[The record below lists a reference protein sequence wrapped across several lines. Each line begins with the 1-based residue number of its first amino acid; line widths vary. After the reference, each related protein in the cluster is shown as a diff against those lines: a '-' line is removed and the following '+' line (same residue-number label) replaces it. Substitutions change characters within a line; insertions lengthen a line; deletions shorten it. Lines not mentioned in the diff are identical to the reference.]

1 MSIFNF
7 DTMSAFGRVQSVD
20 TATITIQVE
29 DASQLSRLQVN
40 HLIAIRS
47 SKVGQAL
54 IGMVSKIMRK
64 FSEESDSLDEIGI
77 VSTDIVKAVL
87 IGTLLDREG
96 ERRDVFK
103 RTLESVPEID
113 SQCFIMAGDVL
124 TSFMGAVSGADSEWS
139 TRYVLANTQS
149 MMVRRRGWMET
160 NCSNVMRLSLE
171 ALVPENPSL

>member
-96 ERRDVFK
+96 ERRD
-103 RTLESVPEID
+103 L
-113 SQCFIMAGDVL
+113 
-124 TSFMGAVSGADSEWS
+124 
-139 TRYVLANTQS
+139 
-149 MMVRRRGWMET
+149 
-160 NCSNVMRLSLE
+160 
-171 ALVPENPSL
+171 